1 MPFPARSS
9 LITRTRLLL
18 RQRKWQHAARL
29 ADVAIEE
36 ARKIGDR
43 KIECTALMLR
53 ALAMVHARNLT
64 KRLAQSL
71 ERMSLVRGACAST
84 WVCFRQVC
92 SQINRPIV
100 ICKRNRSLEQ
110 KESGVSKV
118 TLVLRMSPMFWQLEH

>member
-18 RQRKWQHAARL
+18 RQRKWQHAARV

-36 ARKIGDR
+36 ARKVGDG

-53 ALAMVHARNLT
+53 ALAMVHAEKPDEASRSIARANEL
-64 KRLAQSL
+64 
-71 ERMSLVRGACAST
+71 GA
-84 WVCFRQVC
+84 WGLREHLGMFWQVC
-92 SQINRPIV
+92 SQIQQTHRDLQTQ
-100 ICKRNRSLEQ
+100 SLARA
-110 KESGVSKV
+110 KEFGVSKV